1 MRSVTQKALVHL
13 LIHYKYHQNSIEKF
27 CHLFTH
33 KSASWLQ
40 TTTNYNYHLIYRL
53 CSYYVNE
60 IFSINFH
67 FVIFRCETQ
76 NSFWWQHV
84 RKDYFLFKQKPVLCK
99 LFLLHY
105 IKFISYLSYFKKIVL
120 NSLILL
126 DTKCCR
132 TETLTWA
139 SESDRFLI
147 HFKLAFFKY
156 SFLSNYS
163 YFSSFFKIILIF
175 FHTLNPK

>member
-13 LIHYKYHQNSIEKF
+13 LIHYKYHQNSRKILSPFYTQISLVITNNYE
-27 CHLFTH
+27 
-33 KSASWLQ
+33 LQ
-40 TTTNYNYHLIYRL
+40 LSLIYRL

-76 NSFWWQHV
+76 NSFCWQHV

-139 SESDRFLI
+139 SLSLI
-147 HFKLAFFKY
+147 DF
-156 SFLSNYS
+156 
-163 YFSSFFKIILIF
+163 
-175 FHTLNPK
+175 